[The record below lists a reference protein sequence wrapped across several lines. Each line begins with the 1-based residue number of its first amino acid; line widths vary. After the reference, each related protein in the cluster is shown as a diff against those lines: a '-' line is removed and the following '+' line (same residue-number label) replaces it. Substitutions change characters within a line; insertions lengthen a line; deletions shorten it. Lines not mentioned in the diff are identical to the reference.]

1 MRFCYSC
8 MQQLE
13 DEGTEVCP
21 YCGEPL
27 AITCDTARFL
37 KPGTILQNKF
47 VIGKVLG
54 AGGFGNTYIGWNQL
68 LQCKVAVKEYFPRQ
82 LSSRGENGLTVSV
95 SDTVSKQRF
104 RSGLHQFLEE
114 ARNIASLQDVRGVV
128 QVFNF
133 FEENGTG
140 YIIMEFLEGMDVK
153 EILKRRGD
161 KAEYEWSRRVMLT
174 VLHTLREIHKR
185 GILHRDIAPD
195 NIFVTNEGVI
205 KLIDFGAAKYA
216 AETAGIH
223 GEIVLK
229 AGYAPI
235 EQYGRKAQQG
245 PYTDLYAAAAMFYR
259 MLSGV
264 KPQAAN
270 ERVIQD
276 NVLPLSDMGVEI
288 PEQAE
293 LAIMVCLNIQPQ
305 YRLQSAEEF
314 MEALDGA
321 DFVPVYEPE
330 WILPEIEELPES
342 FLGRAG
348 NRIKKM
354 QTWQK
359 AMLLLGTIL
368 VISAGAGATVFFV
381 GKNQTEGKE
390 LVRKGDIHLPSCEG
404 RNEMDAKE
412 SLKSVGVECQI
423 TYCYQPDCA
432 KNQVTAMEPAAGSMA
447 NKGDVVSL
455 TVESAENVSI
465 PDYTGK
471 KQEDIKSDLKERL
484 GQKYSDK
491 MFSYNYTEDSTQK
504 GKCYSQTVVDEAK
517 ISEMDHFKIQIS
529 WGSKESYEVTMP
541 DLAGKTP
548 AQAKKAI
555 KDAGFETKLEE
566 KTPVYDAGSKAGEI
580 IYQSVKRGQKM
591 NKNRADRQN
600 YSVPEKVVVTV
611 SKGPKPT
618 PTPRPVSTPAP
629 KATKRPAP
637 APKPKAESEEKNPFS
652 DSSKKDN
659 KKDKSQQYWN
669 FD

>member
-13 DEGTEVCP
+13 KEDMETCP

-27 AITCDTARFL
+27 EISSDTTRFL

-82 LSSRGENGLTVSV
+82 LSSRGEDGLTVSV
-95 SDTVSKQRF
+95 SDTVSMQRF

-140 YIIMEFLEGMDVK
+140 YIIMEFLEGMNVK

-161 KAEYEWSRRVMLT
+161 KADYEWSRRVMLT

-216 AETAGIH
+216 TETAGLR

-235 EQYGRKAQQG
+235 EQYGRKTQQG

-259 MLSGV
+259 MLAGF

-270 ERVIQD
+270 ERVTKD
-276 NVLPLSDMGVEI
+276 SLVPLSDMGIEI

-293 LAIMVCLNIQPQ
+293 FAIMICLSIQPK
-305 YRLQSAEEF
+305 YRLQSAGEF
-314 MEALDGA
+314 MEALDGL
-321 DFVPVYEPE
+321 DFEPVYEPE
-330 WILPEIEELPES
+330 WILPEIEEVPET
-342 FLGRAG
+342 FWGRTG
-348 NRIKKM
+348 SKIIKMK
-354 QTWQK
+354 TWQR
-359 AMLLLGTIL
+359 AVLLFGVIL
-368 VISAGAGATVFFV
+368 IIGAGSGAVVFLA
-381 GKNQTEGKE
+381 GKSQTEGKE
-390 LVRKGDIHLPSCEG
+390 LVRKGDIHLPSCAGGSEAA
-404 RNEMDAKE
+404 AKE
-412 SLKSVGVECQI
+412 SLDKLGVGYQI
-423 TYCYQPDCA
+423 TYRYQEDCTG
-432 KNQVTAMEPAAGSMA
+432 NQVTAMEPAAGSMV
-447 NKGDVVSL
+447 NKGDVIAL
-455 TVESAENVSI
+455 TVESAELVSM
-465 PDYTGK
+465 PDYTGM
-471 KQEDIKSDLKERL
+471 KQEEIKSDLKERL
-484 GQKYSDK
+484 GKKYSDK
-491 MFSYNYTEDSTQK
+491 MFSYNYTADSK
-504 GKCYSQTVVDEAK
+504 EKEKCYSQTVVNEAR
-517 ISEMDHFKIQIS
+517 ISEIDDFKVQIS
-529 WGSKESYEVTMP
+529 WGTKESYEVTMP
-541 DLAGKTP
+541 DLEGKTV
-548 AQAKKAI
+548 AQAKKAVE
-555 KDAGFETKLEE
+555 DAGIQTKLEE
-566 KTPVYDAGSKAGEI
+566 KPSVYDADRKQGEI
-580 IYQSVKRGQKM
+580 IFQSVKSGRKM
-591 NKNRADRQN
+591 NTNRADKRN
-600 YSVPEKVVVTV
+600 YSVPSKITV
-611 SKGPKPT
+611 KASKGPKPT
-618 PTPRPVSTPAP
+618 PTPAPRP
-629 KATKRPAP
+629 TKRPAST
-637 APKPKAESEEKNPFS
+637 PKPKQKDDNPFS
-652 DSSKKDN
+652 VPSKP
-659 KKDKSQQYWN
+659 KKKPSKYWN

>member
-13 DEGTEVCP
+13 NEDLEVCP
-21 YCGEPL
+21 HCGEPL
-27 AITCDTARFL
+27 MISCDTARFL

-82 LSSRGENGLTVSV
+82 LSARGEDGLTVSV
-95 SDTVSKQRF
+95 SDTISKQRF

-153 EILKRRGD
+153 EILKRREE
-161 KAEYEWSRRVMLT
+161 KVEYEWARRVMLT

-216 AETAGIH
+216 AETAGLH

-270 ERVIQD
+270 ERVTQD

-293 LAIMVCLNIQPQ
+293 FAIMVCLNIQPQ

-314 MEALDGA
+314 MEALDGT

-330 WILPEIEELPES
+330 WILPEVEEVKES
-342 FLGRAG
+342 FFGS
-348 NRIKKM
+348 RIKKM
-354 QTWQK
+354 RTWQK
-359 AMLLLGTIL
+359 AVLLLGMLFI
-368 VISAGAGATVFFV
+368 IGAGAGITVFFA
-381 GKNQTEGKE
+381 GKNQSEGKE

-404 RNEMDAKE
+404 KNEADAKE
-412 SLKSVGVECQI
+412 SLKNVGIECQI

-432 KNQVTAMEPAAGSMA
+432 ENQVTAMEPAAGSMA
-447 NKGDVVSL
+447 NKGDVISL

-471 KQEDIKSDLKERL
+471 KQEDIKSDLKDRL

-491 MFSYNYTEDSTQK
+491 MFSYNYTEDSRQK
-504 GKCYSQTVVDEAK
+504 GKCYSQSVMDKAK
-517 ISEMDHFKIQIS
+517 ISEIDRFKVQIS
-529 WGSKESYEVTMP
+529 WGTKKSYEVTMP
-541 DLAGKTP
+541 DLKGKTF
-548 AQAKKAI
+548 AQAKEAI

-566 KTPVYDAGSKAGEI
+566 KTVYDTGSKAGEI

-591 NKNRADRQN
+591 NINRADRQN
-600 YSVPEKVVVTV
+600 YSIPEKIVVTV

-618 PTPRPVSTPAP
+618 ATPRPVSTPVPRASKRPVPTP
-629 KATKRPAP
+629 KAKS
-637 APKPKAESEEKNPFS
+637 KEENPFS
-652 DSSKKDN
+652 DSSS
-659 KKDKSQQYWN
+659 KKDKKKDKPSQYWN